1 MKRLG
6 LLLSMVC
13 VASFA
18 AKYPVDDD
26 IAELRGKADYLE
38 ANKQLLLAND
48 CSVTVNSNT
57 VKLDVGA
64 LRSNALIIAIGPGF
78 PGNYLA
84 FHQAPKPEFLENV
97 VLMTVKKAGAGKGAL
112 IVTARIDE
120 IPNKGP
126 ALVVTSAEPLSIKEM
141 EGAYMYQKRAVGLK
155 LVDGK
160 VSGTISAKTA
170 LGLPLNL
177 TCK

>member
-6 LLLSMVC
+6 LLLSLVC
-13 VASFA
+13 VAGFA
-18 AKYPVDDD
+18 AQYPVDDD
-26 IAELRGKADYLE
+26 IADLRAKADSLE
-38 ANKQLLLAND
+38 ANKQMLLAND

-57 VKLDVGA
+57 VKLDAGA

-97 VLMTVKKAGAGKGAL
+97 VLSTVMKAGAGKGAL
-112 IVTARIDE
+112 IVTARIEE
-120 IPNKGP
+120 IPGKGP
-126 ALVVTSAEPLSIKEM
+126 ALVATSAEPKSIKEM
-141 EGAYMYQKRAVGLK
+141 EGGYMYQKSAVGLK

-160 VSGTISAKTA
+160 VIGTISAKTA
-170 LGLPLNL
+170 LGLPFNL

>member
-6 LLLSMVC
+6 LVLSLVC

-18 AKYPVDDD
+18 AEYPVDES

-57 VKLDVGA
+57 VKLVAGA
-64 LRSNALIIAIGPGF
+64 LRSEALVIAIGPAF

-84 FHQAPKPEFLENV
+84 YHRAPKPEFLGA
-97 VLMTVKKAGAGKGAL
+97 LAGKGGL
-112 IVTARIDE
+112 IVTARIE
-120 IPNKGP
+120 TVQGNVP
-126 ALVVTSAEPLSIKEM
+126 ALVVTSAEPRSIKEAQ
-141 EGAYMYQKRAVGLK
+141 GMYIYEKSSVGLK
-155 LVDGK
+155 IVDGR
-160 VSGTISAKTA
+160 VSGTVSGKTA
-170 LGLPLNL
+170 RGLPLNV